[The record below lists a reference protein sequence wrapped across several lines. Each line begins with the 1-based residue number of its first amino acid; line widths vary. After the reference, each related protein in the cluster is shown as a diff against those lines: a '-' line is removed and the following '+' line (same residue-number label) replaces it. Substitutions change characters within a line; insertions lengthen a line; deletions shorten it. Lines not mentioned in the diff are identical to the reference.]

1 MSTSDRTISIFCDGL
16 CEPKNPGG
24 YACWAFV
31 ALTSDGR
38 ILANDYGCI
47 GHGPSMTNN
56 VAEYRAVL
64 NALNYAAAQGW
75 HDNLLIRTDSQL
87 VIKQIVGE
95 WACNSAALRPLC
107 RQAQVLGLQL
117 GALFEWIP
125 RTQNAQADAL
135 SRRAFVEAQRQ
146 ARGLHTHVTSEVAA

>member
-1 MSTSDRTISIFCDGL
+1 MSQAPFIINCDGL
-16 CEPKNPGG
+16 CEPRNPGG
-24 YACWAFV
+24 FGCWGFLVVDA
-31 ALTSDGR
+31 DGNE
-38 ILANDYGCI
+38 LDSGHGCI
-47 GHGPSMTNN
+47 GHGPGMTNN
-56 VAEYRAVL
+56 RAEYAAVL
-64 NALNYAAAQGW
+64 EALAWVEAR
-75 HDNLLIRTDSQL
+75 NLFARVIIRTDSQL
-87 VIKQIVGE
+87 VVNQVTGK
-95 WACNSAALRPLC
+95 WDCNSHVLQPLC